1 MLDAVAAFLLRTVGD
16 FVLEVLL
23 IGVFYWPGWLI
34 LRVLTLGKYPPP
46 RPRPHNQYF
55 VSCIS
60 LILALAGLTFY
71 FS

>member
-1 MLDAVAAFLLRTVGD
+1 MLDAIAAFLGD
-16 FVLEVLL
+16 FILEVLL

-46 RPRPHNQYF
+46 RPQSHNQYF
-55 VSCIS
+55 VSSIPV
-60 LILALAGLTFY
+60 ILGLAGLTFY